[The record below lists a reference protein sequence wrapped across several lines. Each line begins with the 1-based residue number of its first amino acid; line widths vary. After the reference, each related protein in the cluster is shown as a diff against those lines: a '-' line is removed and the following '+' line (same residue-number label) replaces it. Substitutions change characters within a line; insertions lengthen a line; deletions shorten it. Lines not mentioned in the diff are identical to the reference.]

1 MKRILI
7 FLLPFVWNFSQ
18 AQTVDFGAF
27 AGVTIY
33 SGDLTPDEL
42 GVYFT
47 EMHPG
52 GGLFTRVNFSN
63 RFSGRLGINYGRV
76 SGDDLKYERNQGRR
90 LSFRTDIVE
99 VNLIGELNL
108 FTLGNRRA
116 GGSLVIP
123 FLYGG
128 VGLFKF
134 NPQTLDNNQWI
145 DLQPLG
151 TEAQGL
157 PGYDDPYQLVQYN
170 IPLGVGIKFILNDT
184 WTIGLEFG
192 GRKLFTDYLDDVG
205 DTVINYQDLIKGNGE
220 LAARLSNPRITD
232 QDADLT
238 YFRGGEFKDWYYFGG
253 LTVAYNITGGAT
265 SRGGGGKYG
274 CPTF

>member
-7 FLLPFVWNFSQ
+7 LLLPLAFNFSY
-18 AQTVDFGAF
+18 AQTVDFGGF
-27 AGVTIY
+27 AGVTMY

-63 RFSGRLGINYGRV
+63 RFSGRLAINYGRV
-76 SGDDLKYERNQGRR
+76 TGDDNKYERNAGRR

-99 VNLIGELNL
+99 VNLTGELHL
-108 FTLGNRRA
+108 FTLGNRNA

-123 FLYGG
+123 FVFGG

-134 NPQTLDNNQWI
+134 NPQTLDNDQWV
-145 DLQPLG
+145 DLQPIG
-151 TEAQGL
+151 TEAQGV
-157 PGYDDPYQLVQYN
+157 PGYDDPYNLIEYN
-170 IPLGVGIKFILNDT
+170 IPLGLGIKFILNDT

-192 GRKLFTDYLDDVG
+192 GRKLFTDYLDDVS
-205 DTVINYQDLIKGNGE
+205 DTVINYQDLIKGNGSQ
-220 LAARLSNPRITD
+220 AARLSNPRIVD
-232 QDADLT
+232 QDADVT
-238 YFRGGEFKDWYYFGG
+238 YFRGSPFKDWYYMGG
-253 LTVAYNITGGAT
+253 LTVAYNMTGRAR
-265 SRGGGGKYG
+265 SGGGGSKYG